1 MEIIQLQE
9 VPHDQVIRTDVLI
22 VGGGAC
28 GLTIARELIG
38 SGLNVV
44 VAESGLQ
51 QETPEHSALNT
62 VDMPDAVRS
71 QARANFNSGLATHW
85 DQDSQ
90 PFGVRCRGLGGSTL
104 AWAGKSA
111 AFSEIDYQQREWVT
125 GSGWPISQRELAPFI
140 ERAGQILNLGPQVYD
155 SALWELLGTTPAQ
168 PSIDPT
174 IFEDCFWQFSRSREN
189 PLDLLRMGSEFANL
203 TAKNV
208 RVLLNATATKIN
220 VDTTGTRFESVSF
233 ATLSPE
239 IRNVTIHAERCV
251 LSAGAIENARLLLV
265 SNDVHPNGLGN
276 RFDLVGRYLCDHLQA
291 ELGYFDTSDAQRMTQ
306 RFGFF
311 GLPAGGRTH
320 MYSSGLATSPAIQ
333 RTERLLNGAIFF
345 LEERS
350 QEDPVSALGRLLG
363 GKSQSR
369 LQDVMFV
376 ARSPVFALKAAG
388 MKALSSGKL
397 PKSVRNQITEA
408 AAALF
413 PNSSVREFRYRG
425 LPHKL
430 DGIVAHAIIEQAP
443 NPENRVVLSD
453 RQDQLGQHL
462 PKVNWSTGF
471 EERHTL
477 LQMGKNFVSEFK
489 KCGLPPPQTSD
500 WLRNGKPDQADMFD
514 VGHTMG
520 TTRMSLSP
528 KEGVVTPDLRIRDID
543 GLYAAGGSVMPTTGH
558 ANPTLMMM
566 SLSIRL
572 ADHLK
577 QKGAS

>member
-1 MEIIQLQE
+1 MEIIQLQD
-9 VPHDQVIRTDVLI
+9 VPYEQVIRTDVLI
-22 VGGGAC
+22 VDGGAC
-28 GLTIARELIG
+28 GLSNARELIE

-71 QARANFNSGLATHW
+71 QARAKFNSGLATHW

-90 PFGVRCRGLGGSTL
+90 PFGVRCSGLGGSTL

-125 GSGWPISQRELAPFI
+125 GSGWPISKRKLAPYI

-168 PSIDPT
+168 PSIDPAV
-174 IFEDCFWQFSRSREN
+174 FEDCFWQFSRGREN

-220 VDTTGTRFESVSF
+220 VDTTGTRFESVNF

-291 ELGYFDTSDAQRMTQ
+291 ELGYFDASDAQRMTQ
-306 RFGFF
+306 RLGFF
-311 GLPAGGRTH
+311 GLPASGRTH

-333 RTERLLNGAIFF
+333 RTERLLNGAIIF

-388 MKALSSGKL
+388 MKALNSGKL
-397 PKSVRNQITEA
+397 PKSVRNQIAEA

-489 KCGLPPPQTSD
+489 KCGLPSPQVSE

-528 KEGVVTPDLRIRDID
+528 REGVVTTDLRIRDIE